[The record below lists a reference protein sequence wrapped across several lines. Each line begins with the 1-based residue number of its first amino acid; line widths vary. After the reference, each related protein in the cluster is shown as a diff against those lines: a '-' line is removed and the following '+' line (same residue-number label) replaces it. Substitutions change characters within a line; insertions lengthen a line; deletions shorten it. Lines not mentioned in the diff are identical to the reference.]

1 MQEVHHT
8 VDLEMQLLSSPR
20 ADGGGS
26 SAVEI
31 MNTAVKIMQLAIAGT
46 NHQSPSVSRISS
58 CKSINSSPASSEH
71 HIDIV
76 EKPTV
81 HQVQCSQSK
90 TISKIVREKN
100 LPTLQEFGGLSGI
113 ADALST
119 NLIKGISEDEAISRT
134 RLQELY
140 QPAPAHRYF
149 HLVWKTSKNKTTLL
163 LFLAAVLSLAF
174 GIKED
179 GLENGCHDGVVVLMA
194 VILLV
199 FLDSIRKYWEEQ
211 RARKKLQKQR
221 IKEESEGKVHVLRE
235 GEKKYI
241 CESQLVCGDIV
252 LLMRGCQVPADGL
265 FVEGQGLE
273 VDYGSVYIIN
283 EQNPFLSYGERVIS
297 GDARMVVTSL
307 YMDTGWSEMMRKST
321 SQQYTRCK
329 LETRIDKLYTCLHY
343 MGLIISILII
353 LVLFI
358 RYQAGKMDDE
368 NGYKPE
374 SVTEPAAT
382 RYFANIFRKI
392 IKESKYS
399 ASALIKLLSV
409 SLVGLTE
416 GVPFVVSL
424 AIYKWNIDTLSC
436 PAIEQDSQGVAK
448 MASVTRICTDTFS
461 DFTEDEMI
469 VEKFIIGG
477 EVISGCTTLFP
488 NVVEALCDGIGT
500 LKQPAFSHW
509 AKDKLGFN
517 RERTMQKWKIL
528 KTKGVTLRTLFWGT
542 EEPCGALIRGIEESE
557 EMVEHFNGPVSRIV
571 SMCTHYYD
579 SKGHTYPIDN
589 TMKQVF
595 NQREEE
601 MQRKHMKI
609 IAFACKR
616 TKSQTLNGDELVLVA
631 ILGLKDMK
639 KEITKAK
646 VEACRE
652 RGIETIMV
660 SSKKTSV
667 LRNICLQCDITIG
680 DSESSVITGEV
691 FRKYTDQERHEKA
704 NEIRVLGEALPS
716 DKLLLVETLK
726 GQGQVVAFLGQRT
739 DEAPSLRAADV
750 GIAMGE
756 WSSMRARESC
766 GIFIPDGSF
775 SNLIRMVDSGKCIHH
790 NIQSF
795 LQLVLITTISSTLIS
810 FSETVLFGDVSLTT
824 LQFGWVKLTL
834 AVLGGL
840 ALLTKPSEDT
850 CASLIPVSCRQSL
863 ITAEMIRNIVFQVLY
878 QAMCSLT
885 IELKGSAV
893 VGTNQNMKTAVS
905 NIFIFCQFFNQFNAR
920 ELQKKNFFRGIHRHI
935 EFWVAVITFIVFH
948 ALFTIVQLIL
958 GYSARLNWELWAGC
972 VLVGAVTWLVD
983 WLGKCISWFLKI
995 TYKRLRNLYIVLEAS
1010 LYVLHVSFIWS
1021 VSSL

>member
-1 MQEVHHT
+1 MQEVHDT
-8 VDLEMQLLSSPR
+8 MDLEMQQLPSPQM
-20 ADGGGS
+20 DGS

-31 MNTAVKIMQLAIAGT
+31 MNTAIHTVKSMKLSITGT
-46 NHQSPSVSRISS
+46 NHQCPSVSRASS
-58 CKSINSSPASSEH
+58 YKSVNSSSEKDESKSEVAEASDCVAVSSEH
-71 HIDIV
+71 HIDIGV
-76 EKPTV
+76 EQTV
-81 HQVQCSQSK
+81 DQFQLSQSK

-100 LPTLQEFGGLSGI
+100 LPTLQKFGGLSVV
-113 ADALST
+113 AHALRTDFS
-119 NLIKGISEDEAISRT
+119 KGISDDEAIYRSR
-134 RLQELY
+134 LHKFY
-140 QPAPAHRYF
+140 QPAPTHRYF
-149 HLVWKTSKNKTTLL
+149 HLVWKAFKNKTILL
-163 LFLAAVLSLAF
+163 LLLAAVMSLVF
-174 GIKED
+174 EIKED
-179 GLENGCHDGVVVLMA
+179 GLENGCHDGVVVLIA
-194 VILLV
+194 VALLV
-199 FLDSIRKYWEEQ
+199 FWDSIHKYWEEQ

-221 IKEESEGKVHVLRE
+221 IKEGGVGKVHVIRD
-235 GEKKYI
+235 GEEKHI
-241 CESQLVCGDIV
+241 CEPQLVCGDIV
-252 LLMRGCQVPADGL
+252 LLMKGCQVPADGL
-265 FVEGQGLE
+265 FVAGQGLE
-273 VDYGSVYIIN
+273 VDYGSAYIIN
-283 EQNPFLSYGERVIS
+283 KQNPFLSYGERVIS

-329 LETRIDKLYTCLHY
+329 LETRIDKLNTCLHY
-343 MGLIISILII
+343 TGLIISILITI
-353 LVLFI
+353 VLFI
-358 RYQAGKMDDE
+358 RYQAGKMDDD

-382 RYFANIFRKI
+382 RYFADIFRKI
-392 IKESKYS
+392 IKETKYS
-399 ASALIKLLSV
+399 ARALINLL
-409 SLVGLTE
+409 T
-416 GVPFVVSL
+416 
-424 AIYKWNIDTLSC
+424 T
-436 PAIEQDSQGVAK
+436 EQDSQGVTK
-448 MASVTRICTDTFS
+448 MASVTRICTDMFS
-461 DFTEDEMI
+461 DFTEDDMI

-517 RERTMQKWKIL
+517 REIMMQKREIL
-528 KTKGVTLRTLFWGT
+528 KTKGVTLRTFFQGT
-542 EEPCGALIRGIEESE
+542 EEPCGALIRGIDESE
-557 EMVEHFNGPVSRIV
+557 EMVEHFNGPLSRIEC
-571 SMCTHYYD
+571 MCTHYYD
-579 SKGHTYPIDN
+579 SNGHTYPIDN
-589 TMKQVF
+589 TMRQVF
-595 NQREEE
+595 KELDEE
-601 MQRKHMKI
+601 MQRKHLKT

-616 TKSQTLNGDELVLVA
+616 TESQALNGDELVLVA
-631 ILGLKDMK
+631 VLGL

-646 VEACRE
+646 VGACRE

-667 LRNICLQCDITIG
+667 LRNFCLERGITIG
-680 DSESSVITGEV
+680 DSESAVITGEA
-691 FRKYTDQERHEKA
+691 FRKYTDQERREKA
-704 NEIRVLGEALPS
+704 DEIRILGEALPS
-716 DKLLLVETLK
+716 DKLLLVEILK
-726 GQGQVVAFLGQRT
+726 EQGQVVAFLGQRT

-750 GIAMGE
+750 GIAIGE
-756 WSSMRARESC
+756 WSTMKARASC

-775 SNLIRMVDSGKCIHH
+775 SDLVRMVDSGKCIHH

-824 LQFGWVKLTL
+824 LQFVWVKLTL

-850 CASLIPVSCRQSL
+850 CASLLPVSCRKSL

-885 IELKGSAV
+885 IELKGTAV

-948 ALFTIVQLIL
+948 AFFTIVQLIL
-958 GYSARLNWELWAGC
+958 GYGARLNWKLWAGC

-995 TYKRLRNLYIVLEAS
+995 TFKRLRNLYIVLEAS
-1010 LYVLHVSFIWS
+1010 LCVLHVSFIWT